1 MTGIFFTKFGKIRHK
16 VTIAVFKEKVVMEYR
31 LSQNLVV
38 IDEPLEK
45 NIVNQLREILT
56 KIPEPPESLTIDLT
70 KSPLIDTAGIQLL
83 IAMREFMSSKDR
95 ELKILLNKDLEEILD
110 WCGVGWLASENKG

>member
-1 MTGIFFTKFGKIRHK
+1 
-16 VTIAVFKEKVVMEYR
+16 MEYR

-56 KIPEPPESLTIDLT
+56 KTPEPPESLTIDLT
-70 KSPLIDTAGIQLL
+70 KSPMIDTAGIQLL
-83 IAMREFMSSKDR
+83 IAMREFMRSKNR
-95 ELKILLNKDLEEILD
+95 GLKILFNKDLEKILD
-110 WCGVGWLASENKG
+110 WCGVGWLASETEE

>member
-1 MTGIFFTKFGKIRHK
+1 MIGILFTKFGKIRHK
-16 VTIAVFKEKVVMEYR
+16 VTIAVFTEKVVMEYR

-110 WCGVGWLASENKG
+110 WCGVGWLASENKK

>member
-1 MTGIFFTKFGKIRHK
+1 
-16 VTIAVFKEKVVMEYR
+16 MEYR

-83 IAMREFMSSKDR
+83 IAMREFMISKDR

-110 WCGVGWLASENKG
+110 WCGVSWLASEHKG